1 MSGSGG
7 QIRQRPNGL
16 WEGRYVGADHR
27 RHSVYAKTRKE
38 AQERLRTALTA
49 ADNGIRPNVSRVTV
63 GAWLEEWLS
72 TSVEQ
77 RCRPATI
84 VSYRSTVELYIV
96 PSIGRIPLSKLEPED
111 VQRMLTRLGR
121 GSLSTTT
128 VRYAYA
134 VLRIALGRA
143 LKSGKVVRN
152 VATLVDPPATGKREL
167 RPLSAEQVRNFLDS
181 IEGSRQEPLY
191 VVAIALGLRQ
201 GELLGLRWQDVDLD
215 AGTLTVRHTLRVG
228 TDELAEPKTERSRR
242 TLRLSPDV
250 AAILRSH
257 KARQAA
263 ERLVAGTR
271 WQDRGFVF
279 ASPHGTPLNTS
290 NVTHAFQAAL
300 ERAGLPRQRF
310 HDLRHAFATL
320 QLEDGEEL
328 AVISRM
334 LGHANFATTA
344 NVYAHITP
352 ASLQRSADRM
362 DGILRRRIAGDGA

>member
-7 QIRQRPNGL
+7 QTRQRPNGL

-27 RHSVYAKTRKE
+27 RHSVYGKTRRE
-38 AQERLRTALTA
+38 AQERLRAALTA
-49 ADNGIRPNVSRVTV
+49 ADHGIRPAVSRVTV

-84 VSYRSTVELYIV
+84 ASYRATVRLYIA
-96 PSIGRIPLSKLEPED
+96 PAIGRIPLSKLTPED
-111 VQRMLTRLGR
+111 VQRMLARLGR
-121 GSLSTTT
+121 GDLSATT
-128 VRYAYA
+128 VHYAYA

-152 VATLVDPPATGKREL
+152 VATLVDPPAASHPEL
-167 RPLSAEQVRNFLDS
+167 RPLSADEARTFLES
-181 IEGSRQEPLY
+181 IEGTRQEPLY
-191 VVAIALGLRQ
+191 VVAISLGLRQ
-201 GELLGLRWQDVDLD
+201 GELFGLRWQDVDID

-228 TDELAEPKTERSRR
+228 TDELAEPKTDRSRR
-242 TLRLSPDV
+242 TLRLSPAV
-250 AAILRSH
+250 VAILRSH

-263 ERLVAGTR
+263 ERLAAGSR
-271 WQDRGFVF
+271 WRDLGFVF
-279 ASPHGTPLNTS
+279 ASPHGSPLDSS

-300 ERAGLPRQRF
+300 ARLGLPRQRF

-334 LGHANFATTA
+334 LGHANFSTTA
-344 NVYAHITP
+344 NVYAHVTP
-352 ASLQRSADRM
+352 TSLQRSADRM
-362 DGILRRRIAGDGA
+362 DAILARRATGS

>member
-49 ADNGIRPNVSRVTV
+49 ADNGIRPNASRVTV

-128 VRYAYA
+128 V
-134 VLRIALGRA
+134 
-143 LKSGKVVRN
+143 
-152 VATLVDPPATGKREL
+152 
-167 RPLSAEQVRNFLDS
+167 
-181 IEGSRQEPLY
+181 
-191 VVAIALGLRQ
+191 
-201 GELLGLRWQDVDLD
+201 
-215 AGTLTVRHTLRVG
+215 
-228 TDELAEPKTERSRR
+228 
-242 TLRLSPDV
+242 
-250 AAILRSH
+250 
-257 KARQAA
+257 
-263 ERLVAGTR
+263 
-271 WQDRGFVF
+271 
-279 ASPHGTPLNTS
+279 
-290 NVTHAFQAAL
+290 
-300 ERAGLPRQRF
+300 
-310 HDLRHAFATL
+310 
-320 QLEDGEEL
+320 
-328 AVISRM
+328 
-334 LGHANFATTA
+334 
-344 NVYAHITP
+344 
-352 ASLQRSADRM
+352 
-362 DGILRRRIAGDGA
+362 

>member
-1 MSGSGG
+1 M
-7 QIRQRPNGL
+7 
-16 WEGRYVGADHR
+16 
-27 RHSVYAKTRKE
+27 
-38 AQERLRTALTA
+38 
-49 ADNGIRPNVSRVTV
+49 
-63 GAWLEEWLS
+63 
-72 TSVEQ
+72 
-77 RCRPATI
+77 
-84 VSYRSTVELYIV
+84 
-96 PSIGRIPLSKLEPED
+96 
-111 VQRMLTRLGR
+111 
-121 GSLSTTT
+121 
-128 VRYAYA
+128 
-134 VLRIALGRA
+134 
-143 LKSGKVVRN
+143 
-152 VATLVDPPATGKREL
+152 
-167 RPLSAEQVRNFLDS
+167 
-181 IEGSRQEPLY
+181 
-191 VVAIALGLRQ
+191 
-201 GELLGLRWQDVDLD
+201 RWQDIDLD

-228 TDELAEPKTERSRR
+228 TAELAEPKTERSRR

-250 AAILRSH
+250 VAILRSH

-279 ASPHGTPLNTS
+279 ASPFGTPLNTS

-344 NVYAHITP
+344 NVYAHVTP

-362 DGILRRRIAGDGA
+362 DSILRRRIAGDGA

>member
-7 QIRQRPNGL
+7 QVRQRPNGL
-16 WEGRYVGADHR
+16 WEGRYIGADRR

-38 AQERLRTALTA
+38 AQERLRAALTA
-49 ADNGIRPNVSRVTV
+49 ADHGVRPSVSRVTV
-63 GAWLEEWLS
+63 AAWLEEWMT
-72 TSVEQ
+72 TSVEP
-77 RCRPATI
+77 RCRPSTV
-84 VSYRSTVELYIV
+84 VSYRSTVARYII
-96 PSIGRIPLSKLEPED
+96 PAIGRVPLSKLEPTD
-111 VQRMLTRLGR
+111 VQRMLAGLARQN
-121 GSLSTTT
+121 LSTTT

-143 LKSGKVVRN
+143 LKAGKVIRN
-152 VATLVDPPATGKREL
+152 VATLVDQPAASTTEL
-167 RPLSAEQVRNFLDS
+167 RPLSADQVRTFLDS

-191 VVAIALGLRQ
+191 VLAVALGMRQ

-215 AGTLTVRHTLRVG
+215 AGTLTVRHTLRIG
-228 TDELAEPKTERSRR
+228 TDQLAEPKTDRSRR

-250 AAILRSH
+250 ASLLRSH

-263 ERLVAGTR
+263 ERLAAGPR
-271 WQDRGFVF
+271 WHDGGFVF
-279 ASPHGTPLNTS
+279 ATPHGTPLNAS

-300 ERAGLPRQRF
+300 RHVGLPRQRF

-334 LGHANFATTA
+334 LGHANFSTTA
-344 NVYAHITP
+344 NVYAHVTP

-362 DGILRRRIAGDGA
+362 DGILRRRVVEAG